1 MMTDW
6 IKIGTGVA
14 MMLPGAAFLFLI
26 AWVLAKETGVT
37 FSAFAK
43 HAFACVVCVSLLVWV
58 AGMAAKGIVMILE
71 AFQ

>member
-1 MMTDW
+1 MTDW
-6 IKIGTGVA
+6 IKVVK
-14 MMLPGAAFLFLI
+14 GAAMALPMAAILFLC
-26 AWVLAKETGVT
+26 AGVLAKESGVP

-43 HAFACVVCVSLLVWV
+43 HAFAFVVGVPLLFWV

>member
-1 MMTDW
+1 MSTDW

-14 MMLPGAAFLFLI
+14 MVLPGAAILFLC
-26 AWVLAKETGVT
+26 AWVLAKESGVP

-43 HAFACVVCVSLLVWV
+43 HAFACAVGVPLLVWV

-71 AFQ
+71 AFR